1 MIALPS
7 PPSPP
12 PVAGSDRG
20 ALIALLAGGVAIG
33 FAPIFFRSGEL
44 GPVASAFWRLA
55 LAFPVLA
62 LWLLAERRRHPQ
74 APRPSSLRDVFDLAL
89 AGFCFAGDLSA
100 WHWSLEWTSVA
111 NGTLLCNFA
120 PIFVTLYAWLLFRE
134 RFSLTFLAGLA
145 LAVAGATMLIGASLS
160 FSPTHSVGDGLALVS
175 AQLYAGYLMA
185 VGRLRQRFST
195 ATIMTWSGLAA
206 VLALLVLT
214 LATGERLFAT
224 TWQGWLMLAGLGLF
238 SQAAGQSLIAYA
250 LAHLP
255 AAFGAVGLL
264 IQPATAAVL
273 AWVLLGEAL
282 GPWQAAGAAVVAAGI
297 VLARRGS
304 G

>member
-1 MIALPS
+1 
-7 PPSPP
+7 
-12 PVAGSDRG
+12 
-20 ALIALLAGGVAIG
+20 
-33 FAPIFFRSGEL
+33 
-44 GPVASAFWRLA
+44 
-55 LAFPVLA
+55 
-62 LWLLAERRRHPQ
+62 
-74 APRPSSLRDVFDLAL
+74 
-89 AGFCFAGDLSA
+89 
-100 WHWSLEWTSVA
+100 
-111 NGTLLCNFA
+111 
-120 PIFVTLYAWLLFRE
+120 
-134 RFSLTFLAGLA
+134 
-145 LAVAGATMLIGASLS
+145 
-160 FSPTHSVGDGLALVS
+160 VGDGLALVS